1 MTISSN
7 ELLHRAQ
14 FTQLIVKIKNDINR
28 LRKLPSGERVASDF
42 ESSLIRYLHNGC
54 SLRGYIDFRDEALRI
69 KERFMHHFDHTDT
82 KQIVCN
88 IVLGILGLGV
98 VYGLA
103 VGMNYLLTGKTLFFK
118 PEAVSRLDAVVD
130 DVDALKHNAF
140 AVIV

>member
-1 MTISSN
+1 MPKSSN

-14 FTQLIVKIKNDINR
+14 FTKLIVKIKDDIKT
-28 LRKLPSGERVASDF
+28 LKQLPAGERAASDF
-42 ESSLIRYLHNGC
+42 KSSLTGYLQSGR
-54 SLRGYIDFRDEALRI
+54 SLTRYIDFRNEALRI
-69 KERFMHHFDHTDT
+69 QKRSMHYLDHADT

-118 PEAVSRLDAVVD
+118 PEVVSRLDAVVD